1 MKATEILHE
10 RGQSLWLDNITRAL
24 LDDGTLQRYI
34 NSYSVTGLTSNP
46 SIFDKAIGSG
56 YYDEAIRE
64 KAGQGL
70 SYEDLFFE
78 LAIEDLR
85 RAADLFLPVHE
96 RTDRVD
102 GWVSLEVSPKLAYD
116 TANTV
121 EAAQALHEKAGRR
134 NLFIK
139 IPGTNEGL
147 PAITAAI
154 AAGVPVN
161 VTLLFS
167 ADQYVAA
174 AEAYLA
180 GVERRIAEGLDPAV
194 GSVASVF
201 MSRWDVAV
209 AKQVPPDMRDR
220 LALAVGLDVY
230 RAYRR
235 LMSSDRVQRVE
246 NSGGRVQRLLWAS
259 TSTKDPLAP
268 DTLYVQGLAA
278 PFTVNTI
285 PTETLEAFYDHGEVG
300 EALPADGGDAD
311 EVLKEFA
318 NSGVDTGAL
327 AAQLQQEGAKSFVN
341 AWDDL
346 VDRIKAQSAA
356 VA

>member
-1 MKATEILHE
+1 M
-10 RGQSLWLDNITRAL
+10 
-24 LDDGTLQRYI
+24 
-34 NSYSVTGLTSNP
+34 
-46 SIFDKAIGSG
+46 
-56 YYDEAIRE
+56 
-64 KAGQGL
+64 
-70 SYEDLFFE
+70 
-78 LAIEDLR
+78 
-85 RAADLFLPVHE
+85 
-96 RTDRVD
+96 
-102 GWVSLEVSPKLAYD
+102 
-116 TANTV
+116 
-121 EAAQALHEKAGRR
+121 
-134 NLFIK
+134 
-139 IPGTNEGL
+139 
-147 PAITAAI
+147 
-154 AAGVPVN
+154 N

-278 PFTVNTI
+278 PFTVNTM
-285 PTETLEAFYDHGEVG
+285 PNETLEAFYDHGEVG